1 MADGHSRADLQAL
14 AEGKFADAGLLLT
27 HGRFSNAY
35 YLAGYALEFGLKACI
50 AKQIIAETI
59 PLKRFINDVM
69 THDLEKLIGAAGLK
83 ADLKEQQDND
93 ETFQAYWG
101 LAGDWSP
108 EIRYT
113 TVDQFTAALFL
124 QAVGDQEHGILPWI
138 KTVW

>member
-1 MADGHSRADLQAL
+1 MDQAR
-14 AEGKFADAGLLLT
+14 KDV
-27 HGRFSNAY
+27 
-35 YLAGYALEFGLKACI
+35 EFGLKACI

-59 PLKRFINDVM
+59 PLKRFINDVI

-83 ADLKEQQDND
+83 ADLKAQQDND
-93 ETFQAYWG
+93 QTFQAYWG

-113 TVDQFTAALFL
+113 TVDQMTAQLFL
-124 QAVGDQEHGILPWI
+124 QAVGDPEHGILPWI

>member
-1 MADGHSRADLQAL
+1 
-14 AEGKFADAGLLLT
+14 
-27 HGRFSNAY
+27 
-35 YLAGYALEFGLKACI
+35 
-50 AKQIIAETI
+50 
-59 PLKRFINDVM
+59 M

-124 QAVGDQEHGILPWI
+124 QAVGDQLWAFDRRQGPIYAYPIAGSTATKW
-138 KTVW
+138 TVVGRIRAGSSE